1 MKKLHRIFCT
11 LLLMMLFSQINAQN
25 ENALHFDGNDQVFLD
40 PNIDP
45 QITSEGTLEAWINT
59 TAFNSGYRGLV
70 VRSTFYGLFLVD
82 NKLSTYIWGGSSP
95 GVVTAGPDLNDG
107 EWHHVA
113 FSFRINVS
121 GGSQLYLDGQPVG
134 PAITLQ
140 GGLQPWSFQLGAN
153 TNQQFYIGKMDDVKI
168 WSRALSAEE
177 LENTVSCGTNGST
190 GLVASYSFNT
200 GTAGGNNSGLTTLTD
215 NSGLSN
221 DGTLSVGFQ
230 LNGATSNWVSGYV
243 CPCSTPTGN
252 AAQTFCEGA
261 QVSDLVADG
270 LNVEWYTNPTGGT
283 ALDPSTI
290 LTDATDYYAAQGGG
304 GCLSTPRLQV
314 TVTISGPVPPAPTG
328 DSQQFFCLI
337 ENSTV
342 AELMANGDNIQ
353 WYASEGSSTPLP
365 MSTPI
370 VQQYY
375 YATQTINGC
384 ESETYLTVFA
394 FETSPPLPPLFIDP
408 SLSFCSGAT
417 ISDLNGSATNL
428 MWFDAPTGGLPLSM
442 STVLING
449 INYYAS
455 SVSLGCESFERTQI
469 LVEIVPSIDL
479 TVTIDGILIT
489 SNQDNG
495 QYQWIDCNNNNEPM
509 LNETL
514 QSYNAIE
521 AGSYAVIIS
530 LPNCSDTTECYSE
543 FASLNENAIDQML
556 LMAKPNPVNDF
567 LSIYSSRVTQ
577 AQITSANGA
586 LIETI
591 RLDVESN
598 LDVTKYPS
606 GIYFIKTLEGQ
617 TAKFVKR

>member
-1 MKKLHRIFCT
+1 MTT
-11 LLLMMLFSQINAQN
+11 LVQVNAQN
-25 ENALHFDGNDQVFLD
+25 DNALHFDGNDQVFLD
-40 PNIDP
+40 ANTHS

-59 TAFNSGYRGLV
+59 TANNSSYRGLV

-107 EWHHVA
+107 QWHHVA
-113 FSFRINVS
+113 FSFRIGVS
-121 GGSQLYLDGQPVG
+121 GGSQLYLDGQSVG

-140 GGLQPWSFQLGAN
+140 VGSQPWNFQLGAN
-153 TNQQFYIGKMDDVKI
+153 TNQQFYLGKMDDVKI

-177 LENTVSCGTNGST
+177 FANTVSCGANGST
-190 GLVASYSFNT
+190 GLVASYTFNS

-283 ALDPSTI
+283 ALDASTI

-314 TVTISGPVPPAPTG
+314 TVTIDGPVPPAPTG
-328 DSQQFFCLI
+328 DSQQYFCLI

-353 WYASEGSSTPLP
+353 WYASEGSSTPIQ

-417 ISDLNGSATNL
+417 IADLNGSATSL

-455 SVSLGCESFERTQI
+455 NVSLGCESIGRTQI
-469 LVEIVPSIDL
+469 SVEIVPSIDL

-530 LPNCSDTTECYSE
+530 LPNCTDTTECYSE

-556 LMAKPNPVNDF
+556 LMAKPNPVSDF
-567 LSIYSSRVTQ
+567 LSIYSSRLTQ

-586 LIETI
+586 LIEAI

-606 GIYFIKTLEGQ
+606 GVYFIKTLEGQ